1 MKRLLCLFTAI
12 LLALSLLPVTSF
24 AMESNDKD
32 FEAFLEEIGW
42 EKQDYIDYLESKDW
56 YLEDFESADE
66 LGTPLTEESIEPIL
80 TDYDLTREELNELLA
95 DYGDIEVGQDVL
107 DSEYLLFAEE
117 VYDYVGY
124 YLDDTYGTLI
134 NDENLQE
141 LVERYGFASAD
152 ELEEYLQ
159 QFDESIDHYEFIED
173 LDSIVDYYMNG
184 GADLEAEIDELFL
197 SMDLTEEEMDR
208 LLEHFITIYEENPDF
223 EDQLYTLS
231 ERMMAFGEFDSADDL
246 TAEQIA
252 ELLDI
257 SNDML
262 DILQL
267 DVKYYL
273 VKDGVKKPLS
283 VQSMMTMTS
292 TDGADLLIELY
303 NKQGDFLADI
313 ILTNEMFG
321 SEIIK
326 ETGKDL
332 QEAEQIVKEI
342 PVKTATKAVEK
353 TVKGGKLPNTA
364 SDYLQNTIIGLV
376 IVLAGVV
383 LFRRVWVKGQ

>member
-1 MKRLLCLFTAI
+1 M
-12 LLALSLLPVTSF
+12 
-24 AMESNDKD
+24 
-32 FEAFLEEIGW
+32 
-42 EKQDYIDYLESKDW
+42 
-56 YLEDFESADE
+56 
-66 LGTPLTEESIEPIL
+66 

-173 LDSIVDYYMNG
+173 LDSTVDYYMNG

-332 QEAEQIVKEI
+332 QETEQIVKEI

>member
-173 LDSIVDYYMNG
+173 LDSTVDYYMNG

>member
-173 LDSIVDYYMNG
+173 LDSTVDYYMNG

-223 EDQLYTLS
+223 GDQLYTLS

>member
-95 DYGDIEVGQDVL
+95 DYGDIELGQDVL

-173 LDSIVDYYMNG
+173 LDSTVDYYMNG

>member
-173 LDSIVDYYMNG
+173 LDSTVDYYMNG

-283 VQSMMTMTS
+283 VQNMMTMTS

>member
-12 LLALSLLPVTSF
+12 LLALSLQPVTSF
-24 AMESNDKD
+24 AMDSNDKD
-32 FEAFLEEIGW
+32 FEAFLVEIGW

-56 YLEDFESADE
+56 DMEYFESVDE
-66 LGTPLTEESIEPIL
+66 LGTPLTEEGIEPVL
-80 TDYDLTREELNELLA
+80 TDYDLTRDELNELLVEF
-95 DYGDIEVGQDVL
+95 GDIEVGQDVL
-107 DSEYLLFAEE
+107 DSEYLIFAEDL
-117 VYDYVGY
+117 YDYVGY
-124 YLDDTYGTLI
+124 YLDGEFGTPI
-134 NDENLQE
+134 NDENLQQLLE
-141 LVERYGFASAD
+141 DYGFASKE

-159 QFDESIDHYEFIED
+159 QFDESIEYYDYIED
-173 LDSIVDYYMNG
+173 LDSTVDYYMNG

-208 LLEHFITIYEENPDF
+208 LLEHFITVYEENPDF

-231 ERMMAFGEFDSADDL
+231 ERMLAFGEFDSADDL

-262 DILQL
+262 DILQV

-383 LFRRVWVKGQ
+383 CFRRVWVKGQ

>member
-12 LLALSLLPVTSF
+12 LLALSLQPATSF
-24 AMESNDKD
+24 AMDSNDAD

-56 YLEDFESADE
+56 DLEYFEFVDE

-80 TDYDLTREELNELLA
+80 TDYDLTREELNELLVE
-95 DYGDIEVGQDVL
+95 YGDIEEGQDVL
-107 DSEYLLFAEE
+107 DSEYLIFSEE
-117 VYDYVGY
+117 VYEYVGY
-124 YLDDTYGTLI
+124 YLGGEFGTPI

-141 LVERYGFASAD
+141 LVEKYGFASFD

-173 LDSIVDYYMNG
+173 LDLTVDYYMNG
-184 GADLEAEIDELFL
+184 GAELEAEIDELFL

-208 LLEHFITIYEENPDF
+208 LLEHFLTVYEENPDF

-231 ERMMAFGEFDSADDL
+231 ERMMAFEEFDSADDL

-262 DILQL
+262 DILQV

-321 SEIIK
+321 SDIIK

-332 QEAEQIVKEI
+332 QEAEQIVKEA

>member
-12 LLALSLLPVTSF
+12 LLALSLQPVTSF
-24 AMESNDKD
+24 AMDSNDAD

-56 YLEDFESADE
+56 DMEYFESVDE
-66 LGTPLTEESIEPIL
+66 LGTPLTEESIEPVL
-80 TDYDLTREELNELLA
+80 TDYDLTRDELNELLVE
-95 DYGDIEVGQDVL
+95 YGEIEVGQDVL
-107 DSEYLLFAEE
+107 DSEYPIFSEDL
-117 VYDYVGY
+117 YDYVGY
-124 YLDDTYGTLI
+124 YLDGEFGTPI
-134 NDENLQE
+134 NEENLQQLLE
-141 LVERYGFASAD
+141 DYGFASRE

-159 QFDESIDHYEFIED
+159 QFDESIEYYDYIED
-173 LDSIVDYYMNG
+173 LDSIVDYYVNG

-197 SMDLTEEEMDR
+197 SLDLTEEEMDR
-208 LLEHFITIYEENPDF
+208 LMEHFLAVYEENPDF

-231 ERMMAFGEFDSADDL
+231 ERMMAFEEFDSADDL

-262 DILQL
+262 DILQI

-283 VQSMMTMTS
+283 VQSLMTMTS

-332 QEAEQIVKEI
+332 QEAEQIVKEV

>member
-12 LLALSLLPVTSF
+12 LLALSLQPVTSF
-24 AMESNDKD
+24 AMDSNDAD

-56 YLEDFESADE
+56 DMEYFESVDE
-66 LGTPLTEESIEPIL
+66 LGTPLTEESIEPVL
-80 TDYDLTREELNELLA
+80 TDYDLTRDELNELLVE
-95 DYGDIEVGQDVL
+95 YGEIEVGQDVL
-107 DSEYLLFAEE
+107 DSEYLIFAEDL
-117 VYDYVGY
+117 YDYVGY
-124 YLDDTYGTLI
+124 YLDGEFGTPI
-134 NDENLQE
+134 NEENLQQLLE
-141 LVERYGFASAD
+141 DYGFASRE

-159 QFDESIDHYEFIED
+159 QFDESIEYYDYIED
-173 LDSIVDYYMNG
+173 LDSIVDYYVNG

-197 SMDLTEEEMDR
+197 SLDLTEEEMDR
-208 LLEHFITIYEENPDF
+208 LLEHFLAVYEENPDF

-231 ERMMAFGEFDSADDL
+231 ERMMAFEEFDSADDL

-262 DILQL
+262 DILQI

-283 VQSMMTMTS
+283 VQSLMTMTS

-332 QEAEQIVKEI
+332 QEAEQIVKEV

>member
-12 LLALSLLPVTSF
+12 LLALSLQPVTSF
-24 AMESNDKD
+24 AMDSNDAD

-56 YLEDFESADE
+56 DMEYFESVDE
-66 LGTPLTEESIEPIL
+66 LGTPLTEESIEPVL
-80 TDYDLTREELNELLA
+80 TDYDLTRDELNELLVE
-95 DYGDIEVGQDVL
+95 YGEIEVGQDVL
-107 DSEYLLFAEE
+107 DSEYLIFSEDL
-117 VYDYVGY
+117 YDYVGY
-124 YLDDTYGTLI
+124 YLDGEFGTPI

-141 LVERYGFASAD
+141 LVEKYGFASFD

-173 LDSIVDYYMNG
+173 LDSIVDYYVNG

-208 LLEHFITIYEENPDF
+208 LLEHFLAVYEENPDF

-231 ERMMAFGEFDSADDL
+231 ERMMAFEEFDSADDL

-262 DILQL
+262 DILQI

-283 VQSMMTMTS
+283 VQSLMTMTS

-332 QEAEQIVKEI
+332 QEAEQIVKEV

>member
-12 LLALSLLPVTSF
+12 LLALSLQPVTSF
-24 AMESNDKD
+24 AMDSNDAD

-56 YLEDFESADE
+56 DMEYFETVDE
-66 LGTPLTEESIEPIL
+66 LGTPLTEESIEPVL
-80 TDYDLTREELNELLA
+80 TDYDLTRDELNELLVE
-95 DYGDIEVGQDVL
+95 YGEIEVGQDVL
-107 DSEYLLFAEE
+107 DSEYLIFAEDL
-117 VYDYVGY
+117 YDYVGY
-124 YLDDTYGTLI
+124 YLDGEFGTPI
-134 NDENLQE
+134 NEENLQQLLE
-141 LVERYGFASAD
+141 DYGFASRE

-159 QFDESIDHYEFIED
+159 QFDESIEYYDYIED
-173 LDSIVDYYMNG
+173 LDSIVDYYVNG

-197 SMDLTEEEMDR
+197 SLDLTEEEMDR
-208 LLEHFITIYEENPDF
+208 LMEHFLAVYEENPDF

-231 ERMMAFGEFDSADDL
+231 ERMMAFEEFDSADDL

-262 DILQL
+262 DILQI

-283 VQSMMTMTS
+283 VQSLMTMTS

-332 QEAEQIVKEI
+332 QEAEQIVKEV

>member
-1 MKRLLCLFTAI
+1 MKRLLCLFTAV

-173 LDSIVDYYMNG
+173 LDSTVDYYMNG

>member
-141 LVERYGFASAD
+141 LVERYGFVSAD

-173 LDSIVDYYMNG
+173 LDSAVDYYMNG

>member
-12 LLALSLLPVTSF
+12 LLALSLQPATSF
-24 AMESNDKD
+24 AMDSNDAD

-56 YLEDFESADE
+56 DLEYFEFVDE

-80 TDYDLTREELNELLA
+80 TDYDLTREELNELLVE
-95 DYGDIEVGQDVL
+95 YGDIEEGQDVL
-107 DSEYLLFAEE
+107 DSEYLIFSEE
-117 VYDYVGY
+117 VYEYVGY
-124 YLDDTYGTLI
+124 YLGGEFGTPI

-141 LVERYGFASAD
+141 LVEKYGFASFD

-173 LDSIVDYYMNG
+173 LDLTVDYYMNG
-184 GADLEAEIDELFL
+184 GAELEAEIDELFL

-208 LLEHFITIYEENPDF
+208 LLEHFLTVYEENPDF

-231 ERMMAFGEFDSADDL
+231 ERMMAFEEFDSADDL

-262 DILQL
+262 DILQV

-321 SEIIK
+321 SDIIK

-332 QEAEQIVKEI
+332 QEAEQIVKEA

-383 LFRRVWVKGQ
+383 CFRRVWVKGQ

>member
-12 LLALSLLPVTSF
+12 LLALSLQPATSF
-24 AMESNDKD
+24 AMDSNDAD

-56 YLEDFESADE
+56 DLEYFEFVDE

-80 TDYDLTREELNELLA
+80 TDYDLTREELNELLVE
-95 DYGDIEVGQDVL
+95 YGDIEEGQDVL
-107 DSEYLLFAEE
+107 DSEYLIFSEE
-117 VYDYVGY
+117 VYEYVGY
-124 YLDDTYGTLI
+124 YLDGEFGTPI
-134 NDENLQE
+134 NEENLQQLLE
-141 LVERYGFASAD
+141 DYGFASRE

-159 QFDESIDHYEFIED
+159 QFDESIEYYDYIED
-173 LDSIVDYYMNG
+173 LDSIVDYYVNG
-184 GADLEAEIDELFL
+184 GAELEAEIDELFL

-208 LLEHFITIYEENPDF
+208 LLEHFLTVYEENPDF

-231 ERMMAFGEFDSADDL
+231 ERMMAFEEFDSADDL

-262 DILQL
+262 DILQV

-321 SEIIK
+321 SDIIK

-332 QEAEQIVKEI
+332 QEAEQIVKEA

>member
-12 LLALSLLPVTSF
+12 LLALSLQPVTSF
-24 AMESNDKD
+24 AMDSNDAD

-56 YLEDFESADE
+56 DMEYFETVDE
-66 LGTPLTEESIEPIL
+66 LGTPLTEESIEPVL
-80 TDYDLTREELNELLA
+80 TDYDLTRDELNELLVE
-95 DYGDIEVGQDVL
+95 YGEIEVGQDVL
-107 DSEYLLFAEE
+107 DSEYLIFAEDL
-117 VYDYVGY
+117 YDYVGY
-124 YLDDTYGTLI
+124 YLDGEFGTPI
-134 NDENLQE
+134 NEENLQQLLE
-141 LVERYGFASAD
+141 DYGFASRE

-159 QFDESIDHYEFIED
+159 QFDESIEYYDYIED
-173 LDSIVDYYMNG
+173 LDSIVDYYVNG

-197 SMDLTEEEMDR
+197 SLDLTEEEMDR
-208 LLEHFITIYEENPDF
+208 LLEHFLAVYEENPDF

-231 ERMMAFGEFDSADDL
+231 ERMMAFEEFDSADDL

-262 DILQL
+262 DILQI

-283 VQSMMTMTS
+283 VQNLMTMTS

-332 QEAEQIVKEI
+332 QEAEQIVKEV

>member
-12 LLALSLLPVTSF
+12 LLALSLQPVTSF
-24 AMESNDKD
+24 AMDSNDAD

-56 YLEDFESADE
+56 DMEYFESVDE
-66 LGTPLTEESIEPIL
+66 LGTPLTEESIEPVL
-80 TDYDLTREELNELLA
+80 TDYDLTRDELNELLVE
-95 DYGDIEVGQDVL
+95 YGEIEVGQDVL
-107 DSEYLLFAEE
+107 DSEYLIFAEDL
-117 VYDYVGY
+117 YDYVGY
-124 YLDDTYGTLI
+124 YLDGEFGTPI
-134 NDENLQE
+134 NEENLQQLLE
-141 LVERYGFASAD
+141 DYGFASRE

-159 QFDESIDHYEFIED
+159 QFDESIEYYDYIED
-173 LDSIVDYYMNG
+173 LDSIVDYYVNG

-197 SMDLTEEEMDR
+197 SLDLTEEEMDR
-208 LLEHFITIYEENPDF
+208 LMEHFLAVYEENPDF

-231 ERMMAFGEFDSADDL
+231 ERMMAFEEFDSADDL

-262 DILQL
+262 DILQI

-283 VQSMMTMTS
+283 VQSLMTMTS

-332 QEAEQIVKEI
+332 QEAEQIVKEV